1 MEKGISSNERVI
13 IENVLHQ
20 IITLIDEGEYP
31 EEQKKQMKEEAY
43 KEFLKRES
51 KKEGLPAFK
60 TMSVEELKAE
70 YKKFTDSLKKQKE
83 R

>member
-31 EEQKKQMKEEAY
+31 EEQKKQMKVEAY